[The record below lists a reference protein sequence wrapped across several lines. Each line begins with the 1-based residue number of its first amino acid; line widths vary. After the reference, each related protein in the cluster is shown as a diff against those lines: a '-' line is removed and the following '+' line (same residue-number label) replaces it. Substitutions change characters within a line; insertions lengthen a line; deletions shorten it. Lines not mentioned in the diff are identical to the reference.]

1 MLDCPVTS
9 ILVTNTVIDITQQR
23 ACDIPTPRNVS
34 EALAE
39 KHAAQWLKS
48 MAIDWACY
56 TVNVWPC
63 SANELNQS
71 PYQMVLKKLPGLSKL
86 RAFGCECTYT
96 LTVDA
101 EIAKGKRFSA
111 RGAKAMFLGH
121 ARGHKNVYIVQ
132 NNMTKS
138 VLIRR
143 DVKIDETKLDQKI
156 RIKEIT
162 YNSAIDTEGETVT
175 FVPKQKHKPSRKV
188 KWRE

>member
-1 MLDCPVTS
+1 
-9 ILVTNTVIDITQQR
+9 
-23 ACDIPTPRNVS
+23 
-34 EALAE
+34 
-39 KHAAQWLKS
+39 
-48 MAIDWACY
+48 
-56 TVNVWPC
+56 
-63 SANELNQS
+63 
-71 PYQMVLKKLPGLSKL
+71 
-86 RAFGCECTYT
+86 
-96 LTVDA
+96 
-101 EIAKGKRFSA
+101 
-111 RGAKAMFLGH
+111 MFLGH

>member
-1 MLDCPVTS
+1 
-9 ILVTNTVIDITQQR
+9 
-23 ACDIPTPRNVS
+23 
-34 EALAE
+34 
-39 KHAAQWLKS
+39 
-48 MAIDWACY
+48 
-56 TVNVWPC
+56 
-63 SANELNQS
+63 
-71 PYQMVLKKLPGLSKL
+71 MVLKKLPGLSKL

-121 ARGHKNVYIVQ
+121 ARGHKNVFIVQ
-132 NNMTKS
+132 NNMAKP